1 MFITAKTIKK
11 QQLKWLFGLDHEL
24 KFGQVHLG
32 VIQSFIII
40 ATALI
45 YHFQKS
51 PQLGW
56 FFLSLGGLTWLLTV
70 KSPKIRRVLGVLAV
84 LAVLAWVLNYESAVH
99 AQILDG
105 IDSAIDEVGTAA
117 GGSFATTVL
126 DAVIDLIRIAIYI
139 VIAGAVIAGI
149 AYGVTQ
155 GQWQAPVMV
164 VGVIISIGLFLEIM
178 GAVVFG

>member
-1 MFITAKTIKK
+1 MSAKQSNWCFDSNSNLMTR
-11 QQLKWLFGLDHEL
+11 
-24 KFGQVHLG
+24 QVHLG
-32 VIQSFIII
+32 VIQSLIII

-45 YHFQKS
+45 YHFQS
-51 PQLGW
+51 DLELGL
-56 FFLSLGGLTWLLTV
+56 FLLSLGGVAFVSTLILKNPKNRLKTWCFLGALTLITL
-70 KSPKIRRVLGVLAV
+70 I
-84 LAVLAWVLNYESAVH
+84 LNYEPTVH

-105 IDSAIDEVGTAA
+105 IDGALGDVGTAA

-126 DAVIDLIRIAIYI
+126 DAVIDLIRIAVYI